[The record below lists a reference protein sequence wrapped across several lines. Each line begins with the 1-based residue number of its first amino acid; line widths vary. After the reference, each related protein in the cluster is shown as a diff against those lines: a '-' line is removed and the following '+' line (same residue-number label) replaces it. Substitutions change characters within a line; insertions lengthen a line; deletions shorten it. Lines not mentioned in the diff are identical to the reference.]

1 MFCMKLLF
9 TLRKYL
15 SGADKQHEYAEPY
28 TAFPSSRQVKNDVI
42 RSDCSSFLI
51 FNQFSVFSF
60 IKSPLK
66 AETVG

>member
-42 RSDCSSFLI
+42 RSDCSSLI
-51 FNQFSVFSF
+51 FYKFFVFQLN
-60 IKSPLK
+60 IL
-66 AETVG
+66 

>member
-1 MFCMKLLF
+1 MFCMELLF

-42 RSDCSSFLI
+42 RSDCSSFNFLF
-51 FNQFSVFSF
+51 FN
-60 IKSPLK
+60 
-66 AETVG
+66 

>member
-1 MFCMKLLF
+1 MKLLF

-42 RSDCSSFLI
+42 RSDCCRFLI
-51 FNQFSVFSF
+51 FYHFSVFS
-60 IKSPLK
+60 IKSSQK
-66 AETVG
+66 AETV